1 MPKVYLPLSL
11 EKSKEWK
18 NKSRKKFF
26 CLAASDSK
34 NYFFPSREKS
44 DFRFDKIEIGR
55 LKLDWFGRGRLTGI
69 LPLWR
74 QTGWRY
80 GAK

>member
-34 NYFFPSREKS
+34 NYFSLSKEKS

-55 LKLDWFGRGRLTGI
+55 DWIDLGGGGWHRVFYPTNGVKV
-69 LPLWR
+69 WR
-74 QTGWRY
+74 
-80 GAK
+80 

>member
-26 CLAASDSK
+26 LSSRLWLEKLFFFLSK
-34 NYFFPSREKS
+34 EKS

-55 LKLDWFGRGRLTGI
+55 DWIDLGGGGWHRVFYPTNGVKV
-69 LPLWR
+69 WR
-74 QTGWRY
+74 
-80 GAK
+80 